1 MLGPLAFRP
10 PHDDCWFAF
19 ARGVC
24 ILIAMRPALFAAAL
38 ALVAGCAELGVV
50 SDGTSVSLG
59 KPSNGQIVDG
69 VKLPNQGDGYFTR
82 DRWRLRNNRYGIE
95 ELVRLIKSVASRVQ
109 AASHG
114 PRLVVADLSGRGGG
128 PVHTWHRSHQSG
140 RDVDL
145 VYFMLDKDGKPF
157 EAEAMYE
164 LLPDGTAKDGSGMRI
179 DIPRTWRLVRE
190 LLTAHEATVQ
200 FVFMYAP
207 IAEMLAE
214 HAEKRGEPAAL
225 ILRARKAMKQPGD
238 SAPHNDHMHVRIFC
252 PKADRAFGCQDF
264 GPLDLWFEREAEIAA
279 MEAASRNTPVD
290 AITPAIPPSS

>member
-1 MLGPLAFRP
+1 
-10 PHDDCWFAF
+10 
-19 ARGVC
+19 
-24 ILIAMRPALFAAAL
+24 MRPALFAAAL

-69 VKLPNQGDGYFTR
+69 VKLPTQGEGYFTR
-82 DRWRLRNNRYGIE
+82 DRWKTRNNRYGIE
-95 ELVRLIKSVASRVQ
+95 ELVNLIKSAASRVQ
-109 AASHG
+109 AASRG
-114 PRLVVADLSGRGGG
+114 PRLVVADLSGHGGG

-157 EAEAMYE
+157 EAETMYE
-164 LLPDGTAKDGSGMRI
+164 LAADGTAKDGSGMRI

-200 FVFMYAP
+200 YVFMYAP
-207 IAEMLAE
+207 IADMLAE

-279 MEAASRNTPVD
+279 MEAASRNAPVD